1 LANETSHEQNTHPVI
16 PLFGEFSHSDD
27 YGASNIIKKFNE
39 NEMKIKIPLQIVEL
53 EDDNFHL
60 VVQSVFDDKTTGF
73 WVVDTGASKTVFDKN
88 LDEQYVISEEET
100 DQLHTAGI
108 GEKPIETTL
117 ALLKPFS
124 LGKLNLENLK
134 VALLDLTHINKLYS
148 KATSLQI
155 CGLLGGDFLMKH
167 KAVVDYKKKVLVLN
181 TRF

>member
-1 LANETSHEQNTHPVI
+1 
-16 PLFGEFSHSDD
+16 
-27 YGASNIIKKFNE
+27 
-39 NEMKIKIPLQIVEL
+39 MEL
-53 EDDNFHL
+53 EDDNYHL
-60 VVQSVFDDKTTGF
+60 VVQSVFEDETTGF

-88 LDEQYVISEEET
+88 LNEQYVISEEEA

-108 GEKPIETTL
+108 GEKPIETSL

-167 KAVVDYKKKVLVLN
+167 QAEIDYRKKIMILQTKK
-181 TRF
+181 

>member
-1 LANETSHEQNTHPVI
+1 
-16 PLFGEFSHSDD
+16 
-27 YGASNIIKKFNE
+27 
-39 NEMKIKIPLQIVEL
+39 MEL
-53 EDDNFHL
+53 EDDNYHL
-60 VVQSVFDDKTTGF
+60 VVQSVFEDETTGF

-88 LDEQYVISEEET
+88 LNEQYVISEEEA

-117 ALLKPFS
+117 AFLKPFS

-167 KAVVDYKKKVLVLN
+167 QAEIDYRKKIMILQTKK
-181 TRF
+181 

>member
-1 LANETSHEQNTHPVI
+1 
-16 PLFGEFSHSDD
+16 
-27 YGASNIIKKFNE
+27 
-39 NEMKIKIPLQIVEL
+39 MKIKIPLQIVEL

-60 VVQSVFDDKTTGF
+60 VVQSVFNNKTTGF

-88 LDEQYVISEEET
+88 LENLYVSEEESS

-108 GEKPIETTL
+108 GDKPIITTI
-117 ALLKPFS
+117 AKLKPFS
-124 LGKLNLENLK
+124 LGKLNVENLK

-155 CGLLGGDFLMKH
+155 CGLLGGDFLMRH
-167 KAVVDYKKKVLVLN
+167 QAVVDYKKKVLVLN